1 MIKKLDVVAAIIERD
16 GKILLA
22 QRPAHADQAG
32 LWEFAGGKV
41 EPGETQPQALVREL
55 REELGI
61 DATPGVYIASHQRD
75 VSGRRIHLHAW
86 HVPAFNGLIRA
97 LEHQALAWCTPEEA
111 LEYPLAPAD
120 IPLLQAFMALRDA
133 RLTDFRADGFFVTLA
148 LEQDAFHFYY
158 RAFGVILILVNAALN
173 AGLGRLTARAENFR
187 RDIHLNIR
195 TTVLVCQPDHWH
207 YSHHGDHEASAH
219 RSSLFF

>member
-1 MIKKLDVVAAIIERD
+1 MRRFPAGIATLTTMIKKLDVVAAIIERD

-22 QRPAHADQAG
+22 QRPGHADQAG

-61 DATPGVYIASHQRD
+61 DATPGAYIASHQRD
-75 VSGRRIHLHAW
+75 ISGRRIHLHAW

-111 LEYPLAPAD
+111 LEYPLVPAD
-120 IPLLQAFMALRDA
+120 IPLLQTFMALRDA
-133 RLTDFRADGFFVTLA
+133 RLTDS
-148 LEQDAFHFYY
+148 
-158 RAFGVILILVNAALN
+158 
-173 AGLGRLTARAENFR
+173 
-187 RDIHLNIR
+187 
-195 TTVLVCQPDHWH
+195 C
-207 YSHHGDHEASAH
+207 
-219 RSSLFF
+219 